1 MKVVFFG
8 TQPYDRE
15 SFDTINNNGAYG
27 FDIVYHHSHL
37 TPDNAV
43 LARGAEAVCIF
54 VNDTADAV
62 AIRRLADEG
71 VRLIALR
78 CAGFNNV
85 DLKAAAACG
94 IGVVRVPAY
103 SPHAVAEHAV
113 ALLLA
118 LDRKVHRAYWRTRDG
133 NFSLHGLLGFDL
145 YGKTAGVVGT
155 GRIARALI
163 GILKGFGMEVLAYDI
178 RPDEEYARTAGITYV
193 TLDELY
199 RRSDVISLHCPLTE
213 QTRYMINAD
222 SIARMKPGVVL
233 LNTGRGQLIH
243 TEALI
248 EGLKQ
253 RRIGAAG
260 LDVYEEEA
268 AYFYEDTSDRI
279 MSDDVETAE
288 LDSAEF
294 DRVININLRSMFLCM
309 KYELRQMLRQGGEGY
324 AIVNC
329 SSIGGLIGLPGR
341 VAYHASKHAVL
352 GMTKCAALEYA
363 ARGIRINAICPATI
377 ETPMV
382 EKMLAT
388 GAIREVAEPIGRF
401 GHPEEV
407 ASTVLWL
414 CSPAAS
420 FIVGQGIAV
429 DGGYT
434 VK

>member
-1 MKVVFFG
+1 MKMELGMTGKVVLVA
-8 TQPYDRE
+8 
-15 SFDTINNNGAYG
+15 GATSG
-27 FDIVYHHSHL
+27 IGKATAILFARSGASV
-37 TPDNAV
+37 V
-43 LARGAEAVCIF
+43 LAGRREKLLREITAEL
-54 VNDTADAV
+54 TG
-62 AIRRLADEG
+62 EG
-71 VRLIALR
+71 
-78 CAGFNNV
+78 
-85 DLKAAAACG
+85 LKAAWTVCD
-94 IGVVRVPAY
+94 V
-103 SPHAVAEHAV
+103 
-113 ALLLA
+113 
-118 LDRKVHRAYWRTRDG
+118 T
-133 NFSLHGLLGFDL
+133 
-145 YGKTAGVVGT
+145 
-155 GRIARALI
+155 
-163 GILKGFGMEVLAYDI
+163 
-178 RPDEEYARTAGITYV
+178 DEEQVKAMIDFTVRTFGRLDCAYNNAG
-193 TLDELY
+193 
-199 RRSDVISLHCPLTE
+199 
-213 QTRYMINAD
+213 
-222 SIARMKPGVVL
+222 
-233 LNTGRGQLIH
+233 
-243 TEALI
+243 
-248 EGLKQ
+248 
-253 RRIGAAG
+253 
-260 LDVYEEEA
+260 
-268 AYFYEDTSDRI
+268 I

-341 VAYHASKHAVL
+341 VANHTSKHAVL